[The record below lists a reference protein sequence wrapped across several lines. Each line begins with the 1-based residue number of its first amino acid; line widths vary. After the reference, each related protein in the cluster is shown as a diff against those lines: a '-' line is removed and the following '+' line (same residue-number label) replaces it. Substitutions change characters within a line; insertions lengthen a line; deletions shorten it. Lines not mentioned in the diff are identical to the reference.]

1 MKIYDL
7 FVNNKSIGE
16 IQKLLRGRRKDTND
30 EVLSRNLNLDFLDE
44 SWFVNQEKK

>member
-7 FVNNKSIGE
+7 FVNNKSIVE

-30 EVLSRNLNLDFLDE
+30 EVLSRNITLDFMEDTN
-44 SWFVNQEKK
+44 WGGK